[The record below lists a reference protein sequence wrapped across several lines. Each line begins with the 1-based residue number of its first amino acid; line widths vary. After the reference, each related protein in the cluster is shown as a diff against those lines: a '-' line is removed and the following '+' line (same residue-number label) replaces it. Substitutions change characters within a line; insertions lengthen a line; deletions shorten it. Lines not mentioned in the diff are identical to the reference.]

1 MENRPQPEA
10 LLREYHLT
18 EGRQGGRL
26 KIFFGYAAGVGKTYA
41 MLEAAHRAMET
52 GVDVVAGYVEPHGRP
67 ETEQLMEGLEQL
79 PFRDLVYKGI
89 HLQEFDLDA
98 ALQRHPQL
106 LLVDEL
112 AHTNA
117 AACRH
122 RKRYQDVE
130 ELLRAGIDVY
140 TTVNVQHIESLNDV
154 VASITGIAVQER
166 VPDPVFDSAA
176 QVEVV
181 DIEPDELMGRLR
193 AGQIYGEQQ
202 AQRALTSFFS
212 LKNLSALR
220 EIALRRTA
228 ERLNRTSKETPGGA
242 NAGEQI
248 LICLSPSPSN
258 ARVIRAAAR
267 MSRTVD
273 GQFIALFVETS
284 SFAGL
289 SEDNRLRFQQ
299 NMRLAEELGA
309 QIATVYGDDI
319 AVQIAE
325 YAKLSG
331 ATRIVMGRTRH
342 RRGFLNKNRNMV
354 DKLTILAPN
363 LDVYIIPDHQPEYH
377 PGMEHHRA
385 WPLVSGHTGL
395 DLLKGMG
402 MVALATV
409 AGLLFY
415 EAGVSE
421 ANIIIVYLL
430 AVLLSAVWT
439 GNLLCSALL
448 SGISVL
454 VFNFFF
460 AEPRFT
466 LQVYDSGYP
475 MTFAVM
481 FLSSGL
487 TASLVIRIKRQSQL
501 AARKAYRTEVL
512 LETSRKLQNAEHMD
526 QIVGVTARQVQ
537 KLLERP
543 ILFYLPSADGHL
555 EKPVCFPLPGSAFPA
570 DGLTED
576 EHGVAEWVW
585 HNNKHAGATTNTLPG
600 ARCLYMA
607 VRGQNKVFAVAA
619 VYFGK
624 SYRVMDAF
632 EKNLLLAVLSESGL
646 TLESRRLL
654 ETQQAMELQAQQ
666 ERLRADLLRAISHD
680 LRTPL
685 TSISGNAALLM
696 RNADTLA
703 EEKRKKLY
711 GAIYDDAQ
719 WLIQLVENL
728 LSITRIENGSMQ
740 LSLQAELLDEV
751 IHEALQHL
759 DRHATEHHIKVKLE
773 DELLMAN
780 MDARLIV
787 QVLVNLVNNAI
798 TYTPA
803 GSYICIMAKR
813 LGNAAV
819 LIVSDDGPGIA
830 GEAREH
836 LFEMFYTA
844 PGARADGHRG
854 LGLGLALCRSIVEAH
869 GGSIRVC
876 GHEPHGTEFHIT
888 LEAAEVMLHEQ
899 TKDPCNRR

>member
-1 MENRPQPEA
+1 MENRPKPEN

-18 EGRQGGRL
+18 EERQQGRL

-41 MLEAAHRAMET
+41 MLEAAHRALEDGM
-52 GVDVVAGYVEPHGRP
+52 DVAAGYVEPHRRP
-67 ETEQLMEGLEQL
+67 DTEQLLEGLETI
-79 PFRDLVYKGI
+79 PPKELVYKGI

-117 AACRH
+117 QGCRH
-122 RKRYQDVE
+122 SKRYQDVE
-130 ELLRAGIDVY
+130 ELLRAGINVY

-154 VASITGIAVQER
+154 VASITGVAVQER
-166 VPDPVFDSAA
+166 VPDHIFDSAA
-176 QVEVV
+176 QVEVL
-181 DIEPDELMGRLR
+181 DIEPEELMQRLR
-193 AGQIYGEQQ
+193 AGRIYGERQ
-202 AQRALTSFFS
+202 AQHALTAFFS
-212 LKNLSALR
+212 TKNLSALR

-228 ERLNRTSKETPGGA
+228 ERLNRTAKETPGGT

-258 ARVIRAAAR
+258 ARVIRAASR
-267 MSRTVD
+267 MSRSVD
-273 GQFIALFVETS
+273 GQFVALFVETS

-289 SEDNRLRFQQ
+289 SGENRRRFQQ

-309 QIATVYGDDI
+309 QLATVYGDDI

-342 RRGFLNKNRNMV
+342 HRGFLNVNRNMV
-354 DKLTILAPN
+354 DKLTTLAPN
-363 LDVYIIPDHQPEYH
+363 LDIYIIPDHQPEYH
-377 PGMEHHRA
+377 PGRGIWRRA
-385 WPLVSGHTGL
+385 WSSIGSHTGL
-395 DLLKGMG
+395 DLAKGMG
-402 MVALATV
+402 IVALATV

-415 EAGVSE
+415 EAGIRE

-430 AVLLSAVWT
+430 AVLLAAVWT
-439 GNLLCSALL
+439 GDLLCSAVL
-448 SGISVL
+448 SGISVIT
-454 VFNFFF
+454 FNFFF
-460 AEPRFT
+460 TEPRFT
-466 LQVYDSGYP
+466 LQAYDPGYP
-475 MTFAVM
+475 VTFAVM

-512 LETSRKLQNAEHMD
+512 LETSRKLQNAESVSR
-526 QIVGVTARQVQ
+526 IVEVTARQVQ

-543 ILFYLPSADGHL
+543 ILFYLPAENGHL
-555 EKPVCFPLPGSAFPA
+555 GKPVCFPLPGAVFPA
-570 DGLTED
+570 DGLAED

-585 HNNKHAGATTNTLPG
+585 RNNKHAGTTTNTLPG
-600 ARCLYMA
+600 ASCLYMA
-607 VRGQNKVFAVAA
+607 VRGQSKVFAVAA

-624 SYRVMDAF
+624 AYRGMDAF

-646 TLESRRLL
+646 AFESRSLL
-654 ETQQAMELQAQQ
+654 ETQRAIELKAQQ

-696 RNADTLA
+696 RAAETL
-703 EEKRKKLY
+703 EETKRAALY
-711 GAIYDDAQ
+711 GDIYDDAQ

-751 IHEALQHL
+751 IREALQHL
-759 DRHATEHHIKVKLE
+759 DRHADRHHIKVELE
-773 DELLMAN
+773 DELLMAK

-798 TYTPA
+798 TYTPE
-803 GSYICIMAKR
+803 GSHICIEARR
-813 LGNAAV
+813 LGKAV
-819 LIVSDDGPGIA
+819 GLVVSDDGPGIDA
-830 GEAREH
+830 EAVPH

-854 LGLGLALCRSIVEAH
+854 LGLGLALCKSIVEAH
-869 GGSIRVC
+869 GGSIRIC
-876 GHEPHGTEFHIT
+876 AHAPHGTEFHIT
-888 LEAAEVMLHEQ
+888 LEGAEVTLHE
-899 TKDPCNRR
+899 